1 MNVYAINPELIREDR
16 FPYLLNILKVK
27 RIISFIEYVPSICES
42 LLIYKANYDLDNYE
56 DSVNYN
62 IQQAVYKFNT

>member
-27 RIISFIEYVPSICES
+27 RIISFIEYVPPILES
-42 LLIYKANYDLDNYE
+42 LLIHKTDLIYKGSNVDEFEKY
-56 DSVNYN
+56 STSS
-62 IQQAVYKFNT
+62 I